1 MEMPNESG
9 VPQEAAAVVS
19 PFATAEAV
27 LPTTGRKSS
36 KKRVWLIVAAVLLV
50 VGGGFGGLALTRYLN
65 DPMRTLESFPVGT
78 YLDGYRALA
87 GSKFKAD
94 LRAEADLGWKEGVG
108 RLMLFT
114 TPDDSRPIVVMVPAA
129 IDVYFVKG
137 QTYLAELEVKEG
149 GLIYANSCRKD

>member
-1 MEMPNESG
+1 MEMPNENG
-9 VPQEAAAVVS
+9 VPPEGGTVVS
-19 PFATAEAV
+19 PFAAVEAV
-27 LPTTGRKSS
+27 VPSGRRKSPA
-36 KKRVWLIVAAVLLV
+36 KQMWLIGASIVVVLAGAA
-50 VGGGFGGLALTRYLN
+50 GGLILTRYLN
-65 DPMRTLESFPVGT
+65 DPLRTLESFPVAT

-87 GSKFKAD
+87 GSKFKAQ

-129 IDVYFVKG
+129 INVYFVKG
-137 QTYLAELEVKEG
+137 QTYLAELEVREG